1 MPADRL
7 LEFEVSQGWKP
18 LCDFLG
24 RPVPDEPFPRLNDAQ
39 AFHEMLARGH
49 GPS

>member
-24 RPVPDEPFPRLNDAQ
+24 RPVPDEPFPRLNEAQ
-39 AFHEMLARGH
+39 AFPEMLARHH
-49 GPS
+49 GRS